1 MSITKWEYE
10 VIGNWGYGWD
20 MVTTE
25 NTKADALVRLR
36 EYRQND
42 ENAIFTIKRV
52 KVEESK

>member
-42 ENAIFTIKRV
+42 KNAIFTIKRV